1 MHNSQLVCVCDA
13 VPPRLA
19 WRPISARARPVTA
32 KVWWDVAY
40 GARTSDVLTVL
51 ASQEGERLTVAD
63 IVAVLRDRAFALLV
77 VLLGLPNCL
86 PMPPPIPLV
95 CGLLLL
101 LVAIQIAAGMSAPWL
116 PRRLLGQSI
125 RQSDVKRAVT
135 RAVPIL
141 KRLERWSRPRLS
153 VFETAIGMRGMGVA
167 LLALALA
174 LIVAAPLIG
183 QIPLGLAVCLVG
195 LGLVERDGIVVL
207 AGLGV
212 GLFGVAIN
220 AGFAY
225 AVIAGI
231 AGYSTCRGFSGP
243 ASTGAKLLQAVADLV
258 GPEALQPAEG
268 AVQAVE
274 VVVRDAADRGDRARV
289 LVVELLHDVVNL
301 AALVGQADP
310 HGAAVGLRPGVVQVA
325 GFHKFLHVVRDV
337 GAEVVAPR
345 PQLARGELAV
355 ADVVQQQ
362 RLDAV
367 DVLPPRRSNSSLMT
381 SRRRRCRRSTR
392 WRASR

>member
-1 MHNSQLVCVCDA
+1 MAS
-13 VPPRLA
+13 
-19 WRPISARARPVTA
+19 
-32 KVWWDVAY
+32 

-125 RQSDVKRAVT
+125 RKADVQRAVT
-135 RAVPIL
+135 RAVPVL

-195 LGLVERDGIVVL
+195 LGLVERDGILVL
-207 AGLGV
+207 AGLGI

-231 AGYSTCRGFSGP
+231 AGLFSLG
-243 ASTGAKLLQAVADLV
+243 
-258 GPEALQPAEG
+258 
-268 AVQAVE
+268 
-274 VVVRDAADRGDRARV
+274 
-289 LVVELLHDVVNL
+289 
-301 AALVGQADP
+301 
-310 HGAAVGLRPGVVQVA
+310 
-325 GFHKFLHVVRDV
+325 
-337 GAEVVAPR
+337 
-345 PQLARGELAV
+345 
-355 ADVVQQQ
+355 
-362 RLDAV
+362 
-367 DVLPPRRSNSSLMT
+367 
-381 SRRRRCRRSTR
+381 
-392 WRASR
+392 

>member
-1 MHNSQLVCVCDA
+1 VSF
-13 VPPRLA
+13 
-19 WRPISARARPVTA
+19 
-32 KVWWDVAY
+32 

-125 RQSDVKRAVT
+125 RRSDVQRAVT

-167 LLALALA
+167 LLALALS

-207 AGLGV
+207 VGLGI
-212 GLFGVAIN
+212 GLIGVAIN

-225 AVIAGI
+225 AVIATI
-231 AGYSTCRGFSGP
+231 AGLFSLGG
-243 ASTGAKLLQAVADLV
+243 GA
-258 GPEALQPAEG
+258 
-268 AVQAVE
+268 
-274 VVVRDAADRGDRARV
+274 
-289 LVVELLHDVVNL
+289 
-301 AALVGQADP
+301 
-310 HGAAVGLRPGVVQVA
+310 
-325 GFHKFLHVVRDV
+325 
-337 GAEVVAPR
+337 
-345 PQLARGELAV
+345 
-355 ADVVQQQ
+355 
-362 RLDAV
+362 
-367 DVLPPRRSNSSLMT
+367 
-381 SRRRRCRRSTR
+381 
-392 WRASR
+392 